1 MVSTPENALLES
13 FFPKPKQ
20 FFFCAITWSLVGVFF
35 WYFGGKELG
44 LIFGF
49 EFPAEGAPPTIGLGH
64 FTTPDFLWFY
74 IYYLVFTLVFYMFW
88 AFYSPHEWQTWSIL
102 GSALIL
108 FFTYYQVQVAVA
120 VNNWYRP
127 FYDAIQNALSGSST
141 TTASDLY
148 GYILSFLILAMT
160 YVLISIMT
168 SFFVSHY
175 VFRWRTAM
183 NDFYTAKWALVRH
196 IEGASQRIQED
207 TMRFASI
214 MKTLGVS
221 IVDAVMTLIAFLPVL
236 LQLSENVKEL
246 PVVGSIAYPLV
257 YAALFWSVFGTILMV
272 VAGIK
277 LPGLEFKNQRVEAA
291 FRKELVLGE
300 DDETRAEPFALKELF
315 NNVRKNYFRI
325 YLHYTYFNLFRNFYF
340 QLNNLFAYVLLIPTI
355 ALGTITLG
363 IMNQI
368 IRAFS
373 EVTSSFQYLVRS
385 WSTIIDLISVFKR
398 LQAFEAAF
406 KGKSLPKLD
415 LEYIRT
421 DGRVDK

>member
-1 MVSTPENALLES
+1 MLES

-20 FFFCAITWSLVGVFF
+20 FFLCAIAWSLLGVFS

-44 LIFGF
+44 LVLGF
-49 EFPAEGAPPTIGLGH
+49 NFPAKDAPPIIGLGH

-74 IYYLVFTLVFYMFW
+74 VYYFFFTISFYIFW
-88 AFYSPHEWQTWSIL
+88 ASYSPHKWQAWSIL

-127 FYDAIQNALSGSST
+127 FYDAIQNALSDSST

-257 YAALFWSVFGTILMV
+257 YAALFWSIFGTILMV

-300 DDETRAEPFALKELF
+300 DDESRAEPIALKELF
-315 NNVRKNYFRI
+315 DNVRKNYFRI

-406 KGKSLPKLD
+406 EGKSLPKLD
-415 LEYIRT
+415 LEYIKT
-421 DGRVDK
+421 DGRVDT

>member
-1 MVSTPENALLES
+1 MLES

-20 FFFCAITWSLVGVFF
+20 FFLCAIAWSLLGVFS

-44 LIFGF
+44 LVLGF
-49 EFPAEGAPPTIGLGH
+49 NFPAKDAPPIIGLGH

-74 IYYLVFTLVFYMFW
+74 VYYFFFTISFYIFW
-88 AFYSPHEWQTWSIL
+88 ASYSPHKWQAWSIL

-127 FYDAIQNALSGSST
+127 FYDAIQNALSSSST

-160 YVLISIMT
+160 YVLISIIT

-246 PVVGSIAYPLV
+246 PIVGSVAYPLV
-257 YAALFWSVFGTILMV
+257 YAALFWSIFGTILMV

-300 DDETRAEPFALKELF
+300 DDESRAEPLALRELF
-315 NNVRKNYFRI
+315 DNVRKNYFRI

-406 KGKSLPKLD
+406 HGKALPKLD
-415 LEYIRT
+415 LEYIKT
-421 DGRVDK
+421 DGHVAK

>member
-1 MVSTPENALLES
+1 MLES

-20 FFFCAITWSLVGVFF
+20 FFFCAVAWALIGVFS

-44 LIFGF
+44 RLFGF
-49 EFPAEGAPPTIGLGH
+49 DFPADDAPPIIGLGH

-74 IYYLVFTLVFYMFW
+74 IYYFLFTLLFYIFW
-88 AFYSPHEWQTWSIL
+88 ASYSPHKWQVWSIL

-127 FYDAIQNALSGSST
+127 FYDAIQNALSGSSA

-148 GYILSFLILAMT
+148 GYVFSFLILAMT
-160 YVLISIMT
+160 YVLISIAT

-183 NDFYTAKWALVRH
+183 NDFYTARWTLVRH

-246 PVVGSIAYPLV
+246 PIVGSIAYPLV
-257 YAALFWSVFGTILMV
+257 YAALFWSIFGTILMV

-300 DDETRAEPFALKELF
+300 DDDSRAEPLALKELF
-315 NNVRKNYFRI
+315 DNVRKNYFRI
-325 YLHYTYFNLFRNFYF
+325 YIHYTYFNLFRNFYF

-355 ALGTITLG
+355 ALGVITLG

-406 KGKSLPKLD
+406 LGKSPPKLD
-415 LEYIRT
+415 LEYINT
-421 DGRVDK
+421 EGRVDK

>member
-1 MVSTPENALLES
+1 M
-13 FFPKPKQ
+13 
-20 FFFCAITWSLVGVFF
+20 CIR
-35 WYFGGKELG
+35 
-44 LIFGF
+44 
-49 EFPAEGAPPTIGLGH
+49 
-64 FTTPDFLWFY
+64 DR
-74 IYYLVFTLVFYMFW
+74 YYSVFTFIFYGFW
-88 AFYSPHEWQTWSIL
+88 ANYAPHKWQLWSIL

-108 FFTYYQVQVAVA
+108 FFTYFQVQVAVA

-127 FYDAIQNALSGSST
+127 FYDAIQNALSNEST
-141 TTASDLY
+141 TTAGDLY
-148 GYILSFLILAMT
+148 GYMFSFLILAMT
-160 YVLISIMT
+160 YVLFSVLT

-175 VFRWRTAM
+175 IFRWRTAM
-183 NDFYTAKWALVRH
+183 NDYYTERWKLVRH

-221 IVDAVMTLIAFLPVL
+221 VVDAVMTLIAFLPVL
-236 LQLSENVKEL
+236 IQLSENVKTL
-246 PVVGSIAYPLV
+246 PLV
-257 YAALFWSVFGTILMV
+257 GEIAHPLFFAAIFWSIFGTVLLI

-300 DDETRAEPFALKELF
+300 DDENRAEPITLKELF
-315 NNVRKNYFRI
+315 ANVRKNYFRI

-355 ALGTITLG
+355 AAGAITLG
-363 IMNQI
+363 LMNQI

-406 KGKSLPKLD
+406 EGKPLPDLD
-415 LEYIRT
+415 QEFISVGNRI
-421 DGRVDK
+421 DS

>member
-1 MVSTPENALLES
+1 MLEC

-20 FFFCAITWSLVGVFF
+20 FFSSLIVWITIVVLF

-44 LIFGF
+44 ANLGF
-49 EFPAEGAPPTIGLGH
+49 KFVEEGAPPVIGLGH
-64 FTTPDFLWFY
+64 FTTPDFQWFY
-74 IYYLVFTLVFYMFW
+74 IYFAIITAIFYAIW
-88 AFYSPHEWQTWSIL
+88 NFYSPHKWQLWSIL
-102 GSALIL
+102 GSAFIL
-108 FFTYYQVQVAVA
+108 FITYYQVQVAVA

-127 FYDAIQNALSGSST
+127 FYDAIQNALSEEST
-141 TTASDLY
+141 TTAADLY
-148 GYILSFLILAMT
+148 GYMFSFLILALT
-160 YVLISIMT
+160 YVLIAVFT

-183 NDFYTAKWALVRH
+183 NDYYVDKWSSVRH

-207 TMRFASI
+207 TMRFAAI
-214 MKTLGVS
+214 MKSLGVS

-236 LQLSENVKEL
+236 LELSKNVKTL
-246 PVVGSIAYPLV
+246 PVVGEIAYPLF
-257 YAALFWSVFGTILMV
+257 YAAIIWSLFGTILMI

-277 LPGLEFKNQRVEAA
+277 LPGLEFRNQRVEAA

-300 DDETRAEPFALKELF
+300 DDESRAEPQTLKELF
-315 NNVRKNYFRI
+315 ANVRRNYFRI
-325 YLHYTYFNLFRNFYF
+325 YIHYTYFNLFRNFYF
-340 QLNNLFAYVLLIPTI
+340 QLNNLFAYILLIPTI
-355 ALGTITLG
+355 AAGVITLG

-406 KGKSLPKLD
+406 KGDELSNLD
-415 LEYIRT
+415 KEYIET
-421 DGRVDK
+421 DGKIDY

>member
-1 MVSTPENALLES
+1 
-13 FFPKPKQ
+13 
-20 FFFCAITWSLVGVFF
+20 
-35 WYFGGKELG
+35 
-44 LIFGF
+44 
-49 EFPAEGAPPTIGLGH
+49 
-64 FTTPDFLWFY
+64 
-74 IYYLVFTLVFYMFW
+74 
-88 AFYSPHEWQTWSIL
+88 
-102 GSALIL
+102 
-108 FFTYYQVQVAVA
+108 
-120 VNNWYRP
+120 
-127 FYDAIQNALSGSST
+127 
-141 TTASDLY
+141 
-148 GYILSFLILAMT
+148 
-160 YVLISIMT
+160 
-168 SFFVSHY
+168 
-175 VFRWRTAM
+175 M
-183 NDFYTAKWALVRH
+183 NDFYTARWTLVRH

-214 MKTLGVS
+214 MKSLGVS

-246 PVVGSIAYPLV
+246 PIVGSIAYPLV
-257 YAALFWSVFGTILMV
+257 YAALFWSIFGTILMV

-300 DDETRAEPFALKELF
+300 DDDSRAEPPALKELF
-315 NNVRKNYFRI
+315 DNVRKNYFRI
-325 YLHYTYFNLFRNFYF
+325 YIHYTYFNLFRNFYF

-355 ALGTITLG
+355 ALGVITLG

-398 LQAFEAAF
+398 LQAFESAF

-415 LEYIRT
+415 LEYIDT
-421 DGRVDK
+421 EGRVDK

>member
-1 MVSTPENALLES
+1 MLEC
-13 FFPKPKQ
+13 FFPKPKE
-20 FFFCAITWSLVGVFF
+20 FFSSLLVWVILVVFF
-35 WYFGGKELG
+35 WYFGGKEFG
-44 LIFGF
+44 TVFGF
-49 EFPAEGAPPTIGLGH
+49 NFPAPDAPPVIGLGH

-74 IYYLVFTLVFYMFW
+74 IYFIVITAIFYLFW
-88 AFYSPHEWQTWSIL
+88 SMYSPHKWQVWSIL
-102 GSALIL
+102 GSAFIL
-108 FFTYYQVQVAVA
+108 FITYYQVQVAVA

-127 FYDAIQNALSGSST
+127 FYDAIQNALSDEST

-148 GYILSFLILAMT
+148 GYMFSFLILALT
-160 YVLISIMT
+160 YVLIAVFT

-183 NDFYTAKWALVRH
+183 NDYYTEKWKQVRH

-214 MKTLGVS
+214 MKSLGVS
-221 IVDAVMTLIAFLPVL
+221 IVDSVMTLIAFIPILWVL
-236 LQLSENVKEL
+236 SSNVTVPFLNNVSGSLVWVALTLSL
-246 PVVGSIAYPLV
+246 GGILISWLV
-257 YAALFWSVFGTILMV
+257 
-272 VAGIK
+272 GIK
-277 LPGLEFKNQRVEAA
+277 LPGLEYNNQKVEAA

-300 DDETRAEPFALKELF
+300 DDEKRAEPETLKELF
-315 NNVRKNYFRI
+315 ANVRRNYFRI
-325 YLHYTYFNLFRNFYF
+325 YIHYTYFNLFRNFYF
-340 QLNNLFAYVLLIPTI
+340 QLNNLFAYILLIPTI
-355 ALGTITLG
+355 AAGTITLG

-406 KGKSLPKLD
+406 KGEELSNLD
-415 LEYIRT
+415 KEYIET
-421 DGRVDK
+421 KGKVDY

>member
-1 MVSTPENALLES
+1 MLES

-20 FFFCAITWSLVGVFF
+20 FFLCAIAWSLLGIFS

-44 LIFGF
+44 LALGF
-49 EFPAEGAPPTIGLGH
+49 DFPAKDAPPVIGLGH

-74 IYYLVFTLVFYMFW
+74 VYYFFFTISFYIFW
-88 AFYSPHEWQTWSIL
+88 ASYSPHKWQAWSIL

-127 FYDAIQNALSGSST
+127 FYDAIQNALSDSST

-246 PVVGSIAYPLV
+246 PLVGSVAYPLV
-257 YAALFWSVFGTILMV
+257 YAALFWSIFGTILMV

-300 DDETRAEPFALKELF
+300 DDDSRAEPLALRELF
-315 NNVRKNYFRI
+315 DNVRKNYFRI

-406 KGKSLPKLD
+406 HGKALPKLD
-415 LEYIRT
+415 LEYIKT

>member
-1 MVSTPENALLES
+1 M
-13 FFPKPKQ
+13 
-20 FFFCAITWSLVGVFF
+20 
-35 WYFGGKELG
+35 
-44 LIFGF
+44 
-49 EFPAEGAPPTIGLGH
+49 
-64 FTTPDFLWFY
+64 
-74 IYYLVFTLVFYMFW
+74 
-88 AFYSPHEWQTWSIL
+88 YSPHKWQVWSIL
-102 GSALIL
+102 GSAFIL
-108 FFTYYQVQVAVA
+108 FITYYQVQVAVA

-127 FYDAIQNALSGSST
+127 FYDAIQNALSDEST

-148 GYILSFLILAMT
+148 GYMFSFLILALT
-160 YVLISIMT
+160 YVLIAVFT

-183 NDFYTAKWALVRH
+183 NDYYTEKWKKVRH

-214 MKTLGVS
+214 MKSLGVS
-221 IVDAVMTLIAFLPVL
+221 IVDSVMTLIAFLPVL
-236 LQLSENVKEL
+236 LELSKNVKEI
-246 PVVGSIAYPLV
+246 PVVGEIAYPLF
-257 YAALFWSVFGTILMV
+257 YAAIFWSIFGTILMV

-277 LPGLEFKNQRVEAA
+277 LPGLEFRNQRVEAA

-300 DDETRAEPFALKELF
+300 DDEKRAEPETLKELF
-315 NNVRKNYFRI
+315 ANVRRNYFRI
-325 YLHYTYFNLFRNFYF
+325 YIHYTYFNLFRNFYF
-340 QLNNLFAYVLLIPTI
+340 QLNNLFAYILLIPTI
-355 ALGTITLG
+355 AAGTITLG

-406 KGKSLPKLD
+406 KGEELSNLD
-415 LEYIRT
+415 KEYIET
-421 DGRVDK
+421 KGKVDY

>member
-1 MVSTPENALLES
+1 MLQS
-13 FFPKPKQ
+13 FFPMPKQ
-20 FFFCAITWSLVGVFF
+20 FFASAVAWSLAAIFL
-35 WYFGGKELG
+35 WYLGGKELG
-44 LIFGF
+44 TAFGLN
-49 EFPAEGAPPTIGLGH
+49 FPDKDADPVIGLGH
-64 FTTPDFLWFY
+64 FATHEFIWFY
-74 IYYLVFTLVFYMFW
+74 FYFSIFTLIFYGFW
-88 AFYSPHEWQTWSIL
+88 TTYSPHKWQLWSIL

-108 FFTYYQVQVAVA
+108 FFTYFQVQVAVA

-127 FYDAIQNALSGSST
+127 FYDAIQNALSNEST
-141 TTASDLY
+141 TSSSDLY
-148 GYILSFLILAMT
+148 GYMFSFLILAMT
-160 YVLISIMT
+160 YVLFSVLT

-175 VFRWRTAM
+175 IFRWRTAM
-183 NDFYTAKWALVRH
+183 NDYYTERWKLLRH

-221 IVDAVMTLIAFLPVL
+221 IVDAAMTLIAFLPVL
-236 LQLSENVKEL
+236 IQLSENVKTL
-246 PVVGSIAYPLV
+246 PLV
-257 YAALFWSVFGTILMV
+257 GEIAHPLFFAAIFWSIFGTVLLI

-300 DDETRAEPFALKELF
+300 DDENRAEPIALQELF
-315 NNVRKNYFRI
+315 ANVRKNYFRI

-340 QLNNLFAYVLLIPTI
+340 QLNNLFAYVLLVPTI
-355 ALGTITLG
+355 AAGSITLG
-363 IMNQI
+363 LMNQI

-406 KGKSLPKLD
+406 VGKPLPDLD
-415 LEYIRT
+415 QEFISAGNRI
-421 DGRVDK
+421 DS

>member
-1 MVSTPENALLES
+1 MLEC

-20 FFFCAITWSLVGVFF
+20 FFSSLIVWIAMVVFF

-44 LIFGF
+44 ANFGF
-49 EFPAEGAPPTIGLGH
+49 KFVEEGTPPVIGLGH
-64 FTTPDFLWFY
+64 FTTPDFQWFY
-74 IYYLVFTLVFYMFW
+74 IYFAIITAIFYAIW
-88 AFYSPHEWQTWSIL
+88 NFYSPHKWQKWSIL
-102 GSALIL
+102 GSAFIL
-108 FFTYYQVQVAVA
+108 FITYYQVQVAVA

-127 FYDAIQNALSGSST
+127 FYDAIQNALSQEST
-141 TTASDLY
+141 TTAADLY
-148 GYILSFLILAMT
+148 GYMFSFLILALT
-160 YVLISIMT
+160 YVLIAVFT

-183 NDFYTAKWALVRH
+183 NDYYVAKWSSVRK

-207 TMRFASI
+207 TMRFAAI
-214 MKTLGVS
+214 MKSLGVS

-236 LQLSENVKEL
+236 LELSKNVKTL
-246 PVVGSIAYPLV
+246 PIVGEIAYPLF
-257 YAALFWSVFGTILMV
+257 YAAIIWSVFGTVLMI

-277 LPGLEFKNQRVEAA
+277 LPGLEFRNQRVEAA

-300 DDETRAEPFALKELF
+300 DDESRAEPQTLKELF
-315 NNVRKNYFRI
+315 ANVRRNYFRI
-325 YLHYTYFNLFRNFYF
+325 YIHYTYFNLFRNFYF
-340 QLNNLFAYVLLIPTI
+340 QLNNLFAYILLIPTI
-355 ALGTITLG
+355 AAGVITLG

-406 KGKSLPKLD
+406 KGDELSNLD
-415 LEYIRT
+415 KEYIET
-421 DGRVDK
+421 DGKVDY

>member
-1 MVSTPENALLES
+1 MLEC
-13 FFPKPKQ
+13 FFPKPKE
-20 FFFCAITWSLVGVFF
+20 FFSSLLVWVILVVFF
-35 WYFGGKELG
+35 WYFGGKEFG
-44 LIFGF
+44 TVFGF
-49 EFPAEGAPPTIGLGH
+49 NFPVPDAPPVIGLGH

-74 IYYLVFTLVFYMFW
+74 IYFAVITAIFYLFW
-88 AFYSPHEWQTWSIL
+88 SIYSPHKWQVWSIL
-102 GSALIL
+102 GSAFIL
-108 FFTYYQVQVAVA
+108 FITYYQVQVAVA

-127 FYDAIQNALSGSST
+127 FYDAIQNALSVEST

-148 GYILSFLILAMT
+148 GYMFSFLILALT
-160 YVLISIMT
+160 YVLIAVFT

-183 NDFYTAKWALVRH
+183 NDYYTEKWKQVRH

-214 MKTLGVS
+214 MKSLGVS
-221 IVDAVMTLIAFLPVL
+221 IVDSVMTLIAFLPVL
-236 LQLSENVKEL
+236 LELSKNVKEI
-246 PVVGSIAYPLV
+246 PVVGEVAYPLF
-257 YAALFWSVFGTILMV
+257 YAAIFWSIFGTILMI

-277 LPGLEFKNQRVEAA
+277 LPGLEFRNQRVEAA

-300 DDETRAEPFALKELF
+300 DDEKRAEPETLKELF
-315 NNVRKNYFRI
+315 ANVRRNYFRI
-325 YLHYTYFNLFRNFYF
+325 YIHYTYFNLFRNFYF
-340 QLNNLFAYVLLIPTI
+340 QLNNLFAYILLIPTI
-355 ALGTITLG
+355 AAGAITLG

-406 KGKSLPKLD
+406 KGQELSNLD
-415 LEYIRT
+415 KEYIET
-421 DGRVDK
+421 EGKVDY

>member
-1 MVSTPENALLES
+1 MLES

-20 FFFCAITWSLVGVFF
+20 FFLCAIAWSLLGVFS

-44 LIFGF
+44 LALGF
-49 EFPAEGAPPTIGLGH
+49 NFPAKDAPPIIGLGH

-74 IYYLVFTLVFYMFW
+74 VYYFFFTISFYIFW
-88 AFYSPHEWQTWSIL
+88 AFYSPHKWQAWSIL

-127 FYDAIQNALSGSST
+127 FYDAIQNALSDSST

-168 SFFVSHY
+168 NFFVSHY

-246 PVVGSIAYPLV
+246 PIVGSVAYPLV
-257 YAALFWSVFGTILMV
+257 YAALFWSIFGTILMV

-300 DDETRAEPFALKELF
+300 DDESRAEPLALRELF
-315 NNVRKNYFRI
+315 DNVRKNYFRI

-340 QLNNLFAYVLLIPTI
+340 QLNNLFLCI
-355 ALGTITLG
+355 
-363 IMNQI
+363 
-368 IRAFS
+368 
-373 EVTSSFQYLVRS
+373 
-385 WSTIIDLISVFKR
+385 
-398 LQAFEAAF
+398 
-406 KGKSLPKLD
+406 
-415 LEYIRT
+415 
-421 DGRVDK
+421 

>member
-1 MVSTPENALLES
+1 MLQS
-13 FFPKPKQ
+13 FFPMPKQ
-20 FFFCAITWSLVGVFF
+20 FFSSAVAWSLAAIFL

-44 LIFGF
+44 TAFGLN
-49 EFPAEGAPPTIGLGH
+49 FPDKDANPVIGLGH
-64 FTTPDFLWFY
+64 FATDDFIWFY
-74 IYYLVFTLVFYMFW
+74 LYYFVFTLMFYGFW
-88 AFYSPHEWQTWSIL
+88 ANYSPHKWQLWSIL

-108 FFTYYQVQVAVA
+108 FFTYFQVQVAVA

-127 FYDAIQNALSGSST
+127 FYDAIQNALSNEST

-148 GYILSFLILAMT
+148 GYMLSFLVLAMT
-160 YVLISIMT
+160 YVAFSVLT

-175 VFRWRTAM
+175 IFRWRTAM
-183 NDFYTAKWALVRH
+183 NDYYTERWKLVRH

-221 IVDAVMTLIAFLPVL
+221 VVDAAMTLIAFLPVL
-236 LQLSENVKEL
+236 IQLSENVKTL
-246 PVVGSIAYPLV
+246 PLV
-257 YAALFWSVFGTILMV
+257 GEIAHPLFFAAIFWSIFGTVLLI

-300 DDETRAEPFALKELF
+300 DDENRAEPITLKELF
-315 NNVRKNYFRI
+315 ANVRKNYFRI

-355 ALGTITLG
+355 AAGAITLG
-363 IMNQI
+363 LMNQI

-406 KGKSLPKLD
+406 EGKPLPDLD
-415 LEYIRT
+415 QEFISVGNRI
-421 DGRVDK
+421 DS

>member
-1 MVSTPENALLES
+1 MLES

-20 FFFCAITWSLVGVFF
+20 FFLCAIAWSLLGVFS

-44 LIFGF
+44 LAFGF
-49 EFPAEGAPPTIGLGH
+49 NLPAKDAHPIIGLGH

-74 IYYLVFTLVFYMFW
+74 VYYFFFTISFYIFW
-88 AFYSPHEWQTWSIL
+88 ASYSPHKWQVWSIL

-127 FYDAIQNALSGSST
+127 FYDAIQNALSDSST

-246 PVVGSIAYPLV
+246 PIVGSIAYPLV
-257 YAALFWSVFGTILMV
+257 YAALFWSIFGTILMV

-277 LPGLEFKNQRVEAA
+277 LPGLEFKNQRGEAA
-291 FRKELVLGE
+291 VRKELVLGE
-300 DDETRAEPFALKELF
+300 DDESRAEPLALRELF
-315 NNVRKNYFRI
+315 DNVRKNYFRI

-406 KGKSLPKLD
+406 HGKALPKLD
-415 LEYIRT
+415 LEYIKT

>member
-1 MVSTPENALLES
+1 MLES

-20 FFFCAITWSLVGVFF
+20 FFLCAIAWSLLGVFS

-44 LIFGF
+44 LAFGF
-49 EFPAEGAPPTIGLGH
+49 NLPAKDAPPIIGLGH

-74 IYYLVFTLVFYMFW
+74 VYYFFFTISFYIFW
-88 AFYSPHEWQTWSIL
+88 ASYSPHKWQVWSIL

-127 FYDAIQNALSGSST
+127 FYDAIQNALSDSST

-246 PVVGSIAYPLV
+246 PIVGSVAYPLV
-257 YAALFWSVFGTILMV
+257 YAALFWSIFGTILMV

-300 DDETRAEPFALKELF
+300 DDESRAEPLALRELF
-315 NNVRKNYFRI
+315 DNVRKNYFRI

-406 KGKSLPKLD
+406 HGKALPALD
-415 LEYIRT
+415 LEYIKT
-421 DGRVDK
+421 DGRGDK

>member
-1 MVSTPENALLES
+1 MLES

-20 FFFCAITWSLVGVFF
+20 FFFGAVVWSLFGVFS
-35 WYFGGKELG
+35 WYFGGKEIGTLV
-44 LIFGF
+44 GF
-49 EFPAEGAPPTIGLGH
+49 TFLPKDAPPVIGLGH
-64 FTTPDFLWFY
+64 FATPDFLWFY
-74 IYYLVFTLVFYMFW
+74 IYYFVFTVIFYLFW
-88 AFYSPHEWQTWSIL
+88 AVYSPHKWQIWSIL

-127 FYDAIQNALSGSST
+127 FYDAIQNALSNNST

-148 GYILSFLILAMT
+148 GYMFSFLILAMT
-160 YVLISIMT
+160 YVLFSVLT

-183 NDFYTAKWALVRH
+183 NDFYTARWTLVRH

-214 MKTLGVS
+214 MKSLGVS

-246 PVVGSIAYPLV
+246 PVVGEIAYPLF
-257 YAALFWSVFGTILMV
+257 YAAIFWSVFGTILMIV
-272 VAGIK
+272 SGIK

-300 DDETRAEPFALKELF
+300 DDTNRAEPITLRELF
-315 NNVRKNYFRI
+315 NNVRRNYFRI

-385 WSTIIDLISVFKR
+385 WSTIIDLISVFKL
-398 LQAFEAAF
+398 LQAFESAF
-406 KGKSLPKLD
+406 QGKALPKLD
-415 LEYIRT
+415 LEFI
-421 DGRVDK
+421 DSNGKVDQ

>member
-1 MVSTPENALLES
+1 MLEC
-13 FFPKPKQ
+13 FFPKPKE
-20 FFFCAITWSLVGVFF
+20 FFGSLLVWCILVVFF
-35 WYFGGKELG
+35 WYFGGKEFG
-44 LIFGF
+44 TVFGF
-49 EFPAEGAPPTIGLGH
+49 EFLAPDAPPVIGLGH

-74 IYYLVFTLVFYMFW
+74 IYFIIITAIFYGFW
-88 AFYSPHEWQTWSIL
+88 RIYSPHKWQVWSIL
-102 GSALIL
+102 GSAFIL
-108 FFTYYQVQVAVA
+108 FITYYQVQVAVA

-127 FYDAIQNALSGSST
+127 FYDAIQNALSNEST
-141 TTASDLY
+141 TTAADLY
-148 GYILSFLILAMT
+148 GYMFSFLILALT
-160 YVLISIMT
+160 YVLIAVFT

-183 NDFYTAKWALVRH
+183 NDYYTSKWKQVRH

-214 MKTLGVS
+214 MKSLGVS
-221 IVDAVMTLIAFLPVL
+221 IVDSVMTLIAFLPVL
-236 LQLSENVKEL
+236 LELSKNVKEIPL
-246 PVVGSIAYPLV
+246 VGEIAYPLF
-257 YAALFWSVFGTILMV
+257 YAAIFWSIFGTILMI

-277 LPGLEFKNQRVEAA
+277 LPGLEFRNQRVEAA

-300 DDETRAEPFALKELF
+300 DDEARAEPQTLKELF
-315 NNVRKNYFRI
+315 ANVRRNYFRI
-325 YLHYTYFNLFRNFYF
+325 YIHYTYFNLFRNFYF
-340 QLNNLFAYVLLIPTI
+340 QLNNLFAYILLIPTI
-355 ALGTITLG
+355 AAGAITLG

-406 KGKSLPKLD
+406 KGEELSNLD
-415 LEYIRT
+415 KEYIET
-421 DGRVDK
+421 EGKIDY

>member
-1 MVSTPENALLES
+1 MLES

-20 FFFCAITWSLVGVFF
+20 FFLCAIAWSLLGVFS

-44 LIFGF
+44 LVFGF
-49 EFPAEGAPPTIGLGH
+49 DLPAKDVPPIIGLGH

-74 IYYLVFTLVFYMFW
+74 VYYFFFTISFYIFW
-88 AFYSPHEWQTWSIL
+88 ASYSPHKWQAWSIL

-127 FYDAIQNALSGSST
+127 FYDAIQNALSDSST

-183 NDFYTAKWALVRH
+183 NDFYTARWTLVRH

-214 MKTLGVS
+214 MKNLGVS

-246 PVVGSIAYPLV
+246 PIVGSIAYPLV
-257 YAALFWSVFGTILMV
+257 YAALFWSIFGTILMV

-300 DDETRAEPFALKELF
+300 DDESRAEPLALRELF
-315 NNVRKNYFRI
+315 DNVRKNYFRI

-385 WSTIIDLISVFKR
+385 WSTIIDLISC
-398 LQAFEAAF
+398 LLYTSDAA
-406 KGKSLPKLD
+406 D
-415 LEYIRT
+415 E
-421 DGRVDK
+421 

>member
-1 MVSTPENALLES
+1 MLQS
-13 FFPKPKQ
+13 FFPLPKQ
-20 FFFCAITWSLVGVFF
+20 FFSSAVAWSLAAIFL

-44 LIFGF
+44 AVFGLQ
-49 EFPAEGAPPTIGLGH
+49 FPDEDADPVIGLGH
-64 FTTPDFLWFY
+64 FATDDFIWFY
-74 IYYLVFTLVFYMFW
+74 IYYLVFTMIFYGFW
-88 AFYSPHEWQTWSIL
+88 AKYAPHKWQLWSIL

-108 FFTYYQVQVAVA
+108 FFTYFQVQVAVA

-127 FYDAIQNALSGSST
+127 FYDAIQNALSNEST
-141 TTASDLY
+141 TTAGDLY
-148 GYILSFLILAMT
+148 GYMFSFLILAMT
-160 YVLISIMT
+160 YVLFSVLT

-175 VFRWRTAM
+175 IFRWRTAM
-183 NDFYTAKWALVRH
+183 NDYYTERWKLVRH

-214 MKTLGVS
+214 MKSLGVS

-236 LQLSENVKEL
+236 IQLSENVKTL
-246 PVVGSIAYPLV
+246 PLV
-257 YAALFWSVFGTILMV
+257 GEIAHPLFFAAIFWSIFGTGLLI

-300 DDETRAEPFALKELF
+300 DDENRAEPIALRELF
-315 NNVRKNYFRI
+315 ANVRKNYFRI

-355 ALGTITLG
+355 AAGAITLG
-363 IMNQI
+363 LMNQI

-406 KGKSLPKLD
+406 KGKPLPDLD
-415 LEYIRT
+415 REFISGGNRI
-421 DGRVDK
+421 DS

>member
-1 MVSTPENALLES
+1 MLEC
-13 FFPKPKQ
+13 FFPKPKE
-20 FFFCAITWSLVGVFF
+20 FFGSLLVWCILVVFF
-35 WYFGGKELG
+35 WYFGGKEFG
-44 LIFGF
+44 SVFGF
-49 EFPAEGAPPTIGLGH
+49 EFLAPDAPPVIGLGH

-74 IYYLVFTLVFYMFW
+74 IYFVIITTIFYGFW
-88 AFYSPHEWQTWSIL
+88 SIYSPHNWQVWSIL
-102 GSALIL
+102 GSAFIL
-108 FFTYYQVQVAVA
+108 FITYYQVQVAVA

-127 FYDAIQNALSGSST
+127 FYDAIQNALSNEST
-141 TTASDLY
+141 TTAADLY
-148 GYILSFLILAMT
+148 GYMFSFLILALT
-160 YVLISIMT
+160 YVLIAVFT

-183 NDFYTAKWALVRH
+183 NDYYTSKWKQVRH

-214 MKTLGVS
+214 MKSLGVS
-221 IVDAVMTLIAFLPVL
+221 IVDSVMTLIAFLPVL
-236 LQLSENVKEL
+236 LELSKNVKEIPL
-246 PVVGSIAYPLV
+246 VGEIAYPLF
-257 YAALFWSVFGTILMV
+257 YAAIFWSIFGTILMI

-277 LPGLEFKNQRVEAA
+277 LPGLEFRNQRVEAA

-300 DDETRAEPFALKELF
+300 DDEARAEPQTLKELF
-315 NNVRKNYFRI
+315 ANVRRNYFRI
-325 YLHYTYFNLFRNFYF
+325 YIHYTYFNLFRNFYF
-340 QLNNLFAYVLLIPTI
+340 QLNNLFAYILLIPTI
-355 ALGTITLG
+355 AAGAITLG

-406 KGKSLPKLD
+406 KGEELSNLD
-415 LEYIRT
+415 KEYIET
-421 DGRVDK
+421 QGKIDY

>member
-1 MVSTPENALLES
+1 MLQS
-13 FFPKPKQ
+13 FFPMPKK
-20 FFFCAITWSLVGVFF
+20 FFGSAVAWSMAAIFL
-35 WYFGGKELG
+35 WYSGGKDLG
-44 LIFGF
+44 NVFGLQ
-49 EFPAEGAPPTIGLGH
+49 FPDKDADPVIGLGH
-64 FTTPDFLWFY
+64 FATDDFIWFY
-74 IYYLVFTLVFYMFW
+74 IYYSFFTLI
-88 AFYSPHEWQTWSIL
+88 FYSVWSNVAPHRWQLWSIL

-108 FFTYYQVQVAVA
+108 FFTYFQVQVAVA

-127 FYDAIQNALSGSST
+127 FYDAIQNALSNEST
-141 TTASDLY
+141 TTAADLY
-148 GYILSFLILAMT
+148 GYMFSFLILAMT
-160 YVLISIMT
+160 YVLFSVLT

-175 VFRWRTAM
+175 IFRWRTAM
-183 NDFYTAKWALVRH
+183 NDYYTERWKLVRQ

-236 LQLSENVKEL
+236 IQLSENVKSL
-246 PVVGSIAYPLV
+246 PLV
-257 YAALFWSVFGTILMV
+257 GEITHPLFFAAIFWSIFGTVLLI

-300 DDETRAEPFALKELF
+300 DDENRAEPIALRELF
-315 NNVRKNYFRI
+315 ANVRKNYFRI

-355 ALGTITLG
+355 AAGSITLG
-363 IMNQI
+363 LMNQI

-398 LQAFEAAF
+398 LQAFESAF
-406 KGKSLPKLD
+406 EGKPLPDLD
-415 LEYIRT
+415 REFISGGSRI
-421 DGRVDK
+421 DS

>member
-1 MVSTPENALLES
+1 MLES

-20 FFFCAITWSLVGVFF
+20 FFLCAIAWSLLGVFS

-44 LIFGF
+44 LAFGF
-49 EFPAEGAPPTIGLGH
+49 NLPAKDAPPIIGLGH

-74 IYYLVFTLVFYMFW
+74 VYYFFFTISFYIFW
-88 AFYSPHEWQTWSIL
+88 ASYSPHKWQAWSIL

-127 FYDAIQNALSGSST
+127 FYDAIQNALSDSST

-246 PVVGSIAYPLV
+246 PIVGSIAYPLV
-257 YAALFWSVFGTILMV
+257 YAALFWSIFGTILMV

-300 DDETRAEPFALKELF
+300 DDESRAEPLALRELF
-315 NNVRKNYFRI
+315 DNVRKNYFRI

-406 KGKSLPKLD
+406 HGKALPKLD
-415 LEYIRT
+415 LEYIKT

>member
-1 MVSTPENALLES
+1 M
-13 FFPKPKQ
+13 
-20 FFFCAITWSLVGVFF
+20 
-35 WYFGGKELG
+35 
-44 LIFGF
+44 
-49 EFPAEGAPPTIGLGH
+49 
-64 FTTPDFLWFY
+64 
-74 IYYLVFTLVFYMFW
+74 
-88 AFYSPHEWQTWSIL
+88 YSPHKWQVWSIL
-102 GSALIL
+102 GSAFIL
-108 FFTYYQVQVAVA
+108 FITYYQVQVAVA

-127 FYDAIQNALSGSST
+127 FYDAIQNALSDEST

-148 GYILSFLILAMT
+148 GYMFSFLILALT
-160 YVLISIMT
+160 YVLIAVFT

-175 VFRWRTAM
+175 IFRWRTAM
-183 NDFYTAKWALVRH
+183 NDYYTAKWKQVRH

-214 MKTLGVS
+214 MKSLGVS

-236 LQLSENVKEL
+236 LELSKNVKEI
-246 PVVGSIAYPLV
+246 PVVGEVAYPLF
-257 YAALFWSVFGTILMV
+257 YAAIFWSIFGTILMI

-277 LPGLEFKNQRVEAA
+277 LPGLEFRNQRVEAA

-300 DDETRAEPFALKELF
+300 DDEKRAEPETLKELF
-315 NNVRKNYFRI
+315 ANVRRNYFRI
-325 YLHYTYFNLFRNFYF
+325 YIHYTYFNLFRNFYF
-340 QLNNLFAYVLLIPTI
+340 QLNNLFAYILLIPTI
-355 ALGTITLG
+355 AAGAITLG

-406 KGKSLPKLD
+406 KGQELSNLD
-415 LEYIRT
+415 KEYIETKLSLIHISEPTRPY
-421 DGRVDK
+421 